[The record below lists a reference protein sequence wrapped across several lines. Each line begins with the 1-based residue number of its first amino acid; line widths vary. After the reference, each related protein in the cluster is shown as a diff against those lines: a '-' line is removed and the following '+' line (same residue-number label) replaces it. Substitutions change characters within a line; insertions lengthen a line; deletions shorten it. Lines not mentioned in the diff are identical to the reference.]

1 MEELE
6 GVPQG
11 CPRPYLW
18 AQEPE
23 PAYQRCLHHRVEIF
37 LTIVVG
43 FFEVCG
49 VLNVIFIISFSI
61 WFIFQCDHFNFSSQ
75 TFLIGEAL

>member
-49 VLNVIFIISFSI
+49 VLNAIHFLFGLFVSVTTLIF
-61 WFIFQCDHFNFSSQ
+61 HHKP
-75 TFLIGEAL
+75 T